1 MVQVLTFG
9 IQSAPPKREQAPPP
23 GTLVAGQIDGAPWV
37 GLVCRDE
44 RGNDDY
50 YLMLTGP
57 SPFEIRGIHNIDYPA
72 DILGTLLIEPL
83 QGDLG
88 FQLPTAPADSS
99 IALLMTADGRPHLR
113 VGIEV
118 IPGRREYLNVDLAT
132 GLEVPTIRHRLLLS
146 RFRFLVQLEGREDP
160 IELARFG

>member
-1 MVQVLTFG
+1 MVQVVTFG
-9 IQSAPPKREQAPPP
+9 VQSAPPKREQAPPP
-23 GTLVAGQIDGAPWV
+23 GTLVAGQTEGEPWV

-44 RGNDDY
+44 RGDQDY

-57 SPFEIRGIHNIDYPA
+57 SRFEIRGIHNIDYPA
-72 DILGTLLIEPL
+72 DIPGTLLIEPL

-88 FQLPTAPADSS
+88 FQLPAAPADSP

-113 VGIEV
+113 VGIEFGSG
-118 IPGRREYLNVDLAT
+118 PREYISIDLAT
-132 GLEVPTIRHRLLLS
+132 GLEAPAIRHRLLLS

-160 IELARFG
+160 IELARFD

>member
-23 GTLVAGQIDGAPWV
+23 GTLVAGQTDGEPWA

-50 YLMLTGP
+50 YLLLTGP
-57 SPFEIRGIHNIDYPA
+57 SRFEIRGVHNIDYPA
-72 DILGTLLIEPL
+72 DIPGTLLIEPL
-83 QGDLG
+83 QGELG
-88 FQLPTAPADSS
+88 FQLPAAHANSP

-118 IPGRREYLNVDLAT
+118 VPGRREYLNVDLAT
-132 GLEVPTIRHRLLLS
+132 GLVVPAIGHRLLLS
-146 RFRFLVQLEGREDP
+146 RFRFLVKLEGREDP
-160 IELARFG
+160 IELVRFD